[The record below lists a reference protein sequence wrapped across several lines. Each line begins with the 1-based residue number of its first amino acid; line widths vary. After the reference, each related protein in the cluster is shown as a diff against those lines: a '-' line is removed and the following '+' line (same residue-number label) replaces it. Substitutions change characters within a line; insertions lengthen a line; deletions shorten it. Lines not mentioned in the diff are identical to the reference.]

1 MREEWCQCLDG
12 SLTEG
17 EKCLAFVCEFFNHS
31 FPLSLSLFPFPPPP
45 VLLLASDDSD
55 KLADLLMKI
64 VDGYTKAPNIKIPQ
78 IPPNLDTER
87 LAVQYTTALKALTS
101 QVLS

>member
-1 MREEWCQCLDG
+1 MSGFL
-12 SLTEG
+12 
-17 EKCLAFVCEFFNHS
+17 FVS
-31 FPLSLSLFPFPPPP
+31 FSIIPSLSLPSPSPPPP

-87 LAVQYTTALKALTS
+87 LAAQYTTALKALTS

>member
-1 MREEWCQCLDG
+1 MG
-12 SLTEG
+12 PSL
-17 EKCLAFVCEFFNHS
+17 KVRNVWLFVCEFFNHS
-31 FPLSLSLFPFPPPP
+31 YPLSLPPPPPP
-45 VLLLASDDSD
+45 VLPPASDDSD

-87 LAVQYTTALKALTS
+87 LAAQYTTALKALTS

>member
-1 MREEWCQCLDG
+1 MG
-12 SLTEG
+12 PSL
-17 EKCLAFVCEFFNHS
+17 KVRNVWLFVCEFFNHS
-31 FPLSLSLFPFPPPP
+31 FPLSLPLPPPSS

-87 LAVQYTTALKALTS
+87 LAAQYTTAFKALTS